1 MIVTRKQLQLFE
13 HLAKHAFID
22 TPANLQFADDTPLTG
37 PEFRQ
42 FVMLR
47 AALSVLKS
55 MDMDIADSGI
65 TLELTEPFKS

>member
-1 MIVTRKQLQLFE
+1 MIITRKQLQLFE

-55 MDMDIADSGI
+55 IGVVTDNAVTI
-65 TLELTEPFKS
+65 ELTEPHKS

>member
-1 MIVTRKQLQLFE
+1 MIITRKQLQLFE

-22 TPANLQFADDTPLTG
+22 TPANLQFADDTPLTP

-55 MDMDIADSGI
+55 MDAANHEVTID
-65 TLELTEPFKS
+65 LVEPFKS